1 MTDTDHQ
8 QLFGDFSTVLS
19 SQQWDRLGDFVQ
31 DDATIEYPQ
40 SRERFRGL
48 ANIRAQFENYPDLGP
63 GSSQLQEV
71 IGGTTYALTPTYTVI
86 GIQGTGDR
94 GTAIIRVQYPDGSW
108 WWVVNVYELRDGRIA
123 RFRAFFAPDFD
134 APDWRAPFREAM

>member
-1 MTDTDHQ
+1 MGSLGRLRAGRRH
-8 QLFGDFSTVLS
+8 
-19 SQQWDRLGDFVQ
+19 DRVP
-31 DDATIEYPQ
+31 A
-40 SRERFRGL
+40 SERFRGL